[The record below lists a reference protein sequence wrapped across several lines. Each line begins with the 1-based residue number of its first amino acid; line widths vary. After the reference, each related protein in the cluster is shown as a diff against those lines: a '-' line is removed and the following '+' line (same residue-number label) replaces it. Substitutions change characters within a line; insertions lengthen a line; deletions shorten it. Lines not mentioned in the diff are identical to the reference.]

1 MDRLEV
7 SASANNSL
15 SQPFVIMESSDVVK
29 ESASQPIII
38 RKSGQVIK
46 EAASQPNVSA
56 ESSQVQY
63 NILFQDPRVWSTKRI
78 CTLPP

>member
-1 MDRLEV
+1 
-7 SASANNSL
+7 
-15 SQPFVIMESSDVVK
+15 MESSNVVK

-38 RKSGQVIK
+38 RKSGQVVK

-63 NILFQDPRVWSTKRI
+63 NIRFQDPRVLSTKRI
-78 CTLPP
+78 CTLPL